1 MEGNDNRAIIWDDDD
16 EVVEGVVEDVEG
28 VVEDVE
34 GNVEDVVIE
43 DVADSYIFI
52 DKIDKINNKSS
63 ESSWSEYI
71 RKTYNTTSIFLGIA
85 VIYLYFLYKK
95 PSKSA
100 SNL

>member
-1 MEGNDNRAIIWDDDD
+1 MLIREVLMEGNDNRAIIWDDD
-16 EVVEGVVEDVEG
+16 EVVEGDVEG
-28 VVEDVE
+28 DVGAESANGIEGDVE
-34 GNVEDVVIE
+34 
-43 DVADSYIFI
+43 DSYIFI
-52 DKIDKINNKSS
+52 DKSNLNNKSS

>member
-1 MEGNDNRAIIWDDDD
+1 MLIREVLMEGNDNRAIIWDDD
-16 EVVEGVVEDVEG
+16 EVVEGDVEG
-28 VVEDVE
+28 DVE
-34 GNVEDVVIE
+34 
-43 DVADSYIFI
+43 DSYIFI
-52 DKIDKINNKSS
+52 DKSNLNNKSS

>member
-1 MEGNDNRAIIWDDDD
+1 MENKRKELTDVAYDIADD
-16 EVVEGVVEDVEG
+16 
-28 VVEDVE
+28 
-34 GNVEDVVIE
+34 I
-43 DVADSYIFI
+43 ADSYIFI
-52 DKIDKINNKSS
+52 DKTNLNNKSS

>member
-1 MEGNDNRAIIWDDDD
+1 VLIREVLMENNRELICDDVDD
-16 EVVEGVVEDVEG
+16 VDKGDVAES
-28 VVEDVE
+28 
-34 GNVEDVVIE
+34 

-52 DKIDKINNKSS
+52 DKIKPNNKGA

>member
-1 MEGNDNRAIIWDDDD
+1 MEGNDNRAIIWDDD
-16 EVVEGVVEDVEG
+16 EVVEGDVEG
-28 VVEDVE
+28 DVE
-34 GNVEDVVIE
+34 
-43 DVADSYIFI
+43 DSYIFI
-52 DKIDKINNKSS
+52 DKSNLNNKSS

>member
-1 MEGNDNRAIIWDDDD
+1 MLIREVLMEGNDNRAIIWDDD
-16 EVVEGVVEDVEG
+16 VEGDVGAESANGIEGDVE
-28 VVEDVE
+28 
-34 GNVEDVVIE
+34 
-43 DVADSYIFI
+43 DSYIFI
-52 DKIDKINNKSS
+52 DKSNLNNKSS

>member
-1 MEGNDNRAIIWDDDD
+1 MEGNDNRAIIWDDD
-16 EVVEGVVEDVEG
+16 VEGDVGAESANGIEGDVE
-28 VVEDVE
+28 
-34 GNVEDVVIE
+34 
-43 DVADSYIFI
+43 DSYIFI
-52 DKIDKINNKSS
+52 DKSNLNNKSS

>member
-1 MEGNDNRAIIWDDDD
+1 MENKRKELTD
-16 EVVEGVVEDVEG
+16 VEDE
-28 VVEDVE
+28 
-34 GNVEDVVIE
+34 VIE

-52 DKIDKINNKSS
+52 DKSNLNNKSS